1 MMGAPSRVNKAQLDD
16 VHIILNDKKIIL
28 IIVAIYVNIW

>member
-16 VHIILNDKKIIL
+16 VHIILNDK
-28 IIVAIYVNIW
+28 NNFNNCCNFM